1 MAIKSGA
8 GLSLFHPA
16 EFGNIQDK
24 HMREAP
30 VYKKGLTLVEVLI
43 ALVILSVGVSS
54 MMVAMS
60 RCLSVVRTARN
71 REVARGLIL
80 RVDLENPI
88 EKVDMADL
96 SDSGDFEDVEG
107 HEWYRDILE
116 VDPEQKPGLFLVT
129 TRVQW
134 SERGRDAFEEVTVY
148 KYAPNA
154 ESVKSRL

>member
-1 MAIKSGA
+1 MKET
-8 GLSLFHPA
+8 PA
-16 EFGNIQDK
+16 SK
-24 HMREAP
+24 H
-30 VYKKGLTLVEVLI
+30 GLTLIEVLI

-80 RVDLENPI
+80 RVDVENPI
-88 EKVDMADL
+88 ESIDMTEM

-107 HEWYRDILE
+107 YAWFRDIIE
-116 VDPEQKPGLFLVT
+116 VDEEQRPGLFLVS

-134 SERGRDAFEEVTVY
+134 SERGRDAFEEITVY

-154 ESVKSRL
+154 ESVTSRL